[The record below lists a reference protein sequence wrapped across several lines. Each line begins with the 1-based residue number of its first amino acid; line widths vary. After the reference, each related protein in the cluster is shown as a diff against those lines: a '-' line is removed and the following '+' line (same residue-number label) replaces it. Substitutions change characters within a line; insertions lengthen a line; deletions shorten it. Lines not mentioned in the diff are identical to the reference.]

1 MNIVKLSLLLKE
13 IYECNAIPDK
23 IPIAFFITKL
33 EKKKNTP
40 KIYME
45 TWKPKESWER
55 TTKQE
60 ASHFPISSYAVK
72 LY

>member
-45 TWKPKESWER
+45 T
-55 TTKQE
+55 
-60 ASHFPISSYAVK
+60 
-72 LY
+72 

>member
-33 EKKKNTP
+33 EKKKTLL
-40 KIYME
+40 KFI
-45 TWKPKESWER
+45 WKHESQRNPEKEQQSR
-55 TTKQE
+55 RHHTSRFQ
-60 ASHFPISSYAVK
+60 AM
-72 LY
+72 L